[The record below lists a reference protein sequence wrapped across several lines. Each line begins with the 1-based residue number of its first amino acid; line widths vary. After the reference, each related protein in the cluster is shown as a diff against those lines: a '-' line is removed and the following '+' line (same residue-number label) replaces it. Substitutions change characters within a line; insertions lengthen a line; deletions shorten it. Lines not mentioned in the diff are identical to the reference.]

1 LARRSLIP
9 IIPGMCFGRLT
20 VIGPAEPDQWGHTRW
35 ECKCTCGNIT
45 RVRASHLRSGNT
57 KSCGCL
63 SREKATQR
71 IVARSYRHGNNRS
84 PLHRCWKEI
93 KLRCFNPKSKDFKDY
108 SGRGI
113 TIAPAWVNDFL
124 AFKNYVTQHL
134 GPCPKG
140 HSIDRIFNDGN
151 YESANLRW
159 APNSVQ
165 IQNSR
170 RSKLNKALDALIL
183 ECIKPARRRHS
194 QPTT

>member
-71 IVARSYRHGNNRS
+71 IVARSYRHGDATRNN
-84 PLHRCWKEI
+84 
-93 KLRCFNPKSKDFKDY
+93 
-108 SGRGI
+108 I
-113 TIAPAWVNDFL
+113 TIAPKWVNDFL